1 MKIGIFGG
9 TFDPIHK
16 GHIACALF
24 AKETLNLDL
33 VYFVVAHD
41 PWQKSVAGSQIAPA
55 ELRYSMVEAALVNIE
70 GLFPSHVD
78 IDRGGPSYSADTVI
92 SISHLHPDSD
102 LYLIVGSDVA
112 KDIGTWHRGEEASK
126 NVKLVVVARKG
137 TEVVMPGPIWD
148 SMLIEDDNLP
158 EISSTECRHFISEG
172 SDISGIVPEEI
183 IPILDANSVYYGNR

>member
-16 GHIACALF
+16 GHIACALS
-24 AKETLNLDL
+24 AKESLGLDL

-41 PWQKSVAGSQIAPA
+41 PWQKSVAGKKIAPA
-55 ELRYSMVEAALVNIE
+55 ELRYLMVEAALENLE

-78 IDRGGPSYSADTVI
+78 IDRGGPSYSADTVAA
-92 SISHLHPDSD
+92 ISHLHPGSD

-126 NVKLVVVARKG
+126 NAKLVVVARKG
-137 TEVVMPGPIWD
+137 TKVLMPGPIWD
-148 SMLIEDDNLP
+148 SLLIEDDSLP
-158 EISSTECRHFISEG
+158 EISSTECRYIIGSGGNISE
-172 SDISGIVPEEI
+172 IVPEEI
-183 IPILDANSVYYGNR
+183 IPILEENSVYYDNR